1 MRSRSFEL
9 PNSSRSIGSALAHVL
24 APLMVTLALVSCSDD
39 KAEVSE
45 PPALRPVKIVEV
57 NAASP
62 AREMRYSGAVKARSE
77 AAAGFRVAGKIIER
91 NVDIGDRVN
100 PGDVLARIDATDYE
114 LQLRSAEAS
123 LASAQRQVETTEFAL
138 TRAEALYKQQ
148 VTTKA
153 QLEQAQ
159 LSYNQATA
167 TRDSAR
173 STLEQARNQVGY
185 GELKADKP
193 GIVTAINADAGQVV
207 SAGSPV
213 VTVAADGEKE
223 VLIAVPEN
231 EIFAFS
237 NGKIVDVTFWSNA
250 GVTLKGTVREVAGSA
265 DASSRTFAVRIAL
278 PEDARV
284 LLGMT
289 AGVIATTPTADN
301 HFSLPLSALARD
313 PAQQTIVWTVER
325 LDGTVHARPVKVA
338 EFTDL
343 GIKISDGIRPGDLV
357 VAAGTQFMTEDMKV
371 KLPEGVMTH
380 SAEVAEPAITGST
393 SETP

>member
-1 MRSRSFEL
+1 MTPRPIEL
-9 PNSSRSIGSALAHVL
+9 STPGSNKRGRIVRLL
-24 APLMVTLALVSCSDD
+24 APLVMTIALAACSDD
-39 KAEVSE
+39 KAEVSQA
-45 PPALRPVKIVEV
+45 PALRPVKVVEV
-57 NAASP
+57 DAASP

-77 AAAGFRVAGKIIER
+77 AATGFRVAGKIIER

-114 LQLRSAEAS
+114 LQVRSAEAS

-185 GELKADKP
+185 SELKADKP

-231 EIFAFS
+231 EIFAFT
-237 NGKIVDVTFWSNA
+237 NGKIVDVPFWSNA

-265 DASSRTFAVRIAL
+265 DASSRTFAVRISL

-301 HFSLPLSALARD
+301 HYSLPLSALARD
-313 PAQQTIVWTVER
+313 PGQQTIVWTVER

-338 EFTDL
+338 EFTDV
-343 GIKISDGIRPGDLV
+343 GIKISEGIRPGDLV
-357 VAAGTQFMTEDMKV
+357 VAAGTQFMAEDMKV
-371 KLPEGVMTH
+371 KLPEGVLSH
-380 SAEVAEPAITGST
+380 SAEVVEPAVTGST

>member
-1 MRSRSFEL
+1 MTPRPIEL
-9 PNSSRSIGSALAHVL
+9 STPGSNKRGRIVRLL
-24 APLMVTLALVSCSDD
+24 APLVMTIALAACSDD
-39 KAEVSE
+39 KAEVSQA
-45 PPALRPVKIVEV
+45 PALRPVKVVEV
-57 NAASP
+57 DAASP

-77 AAAGFRVAGKIIER
+77 AATGFRVAGKIIER

-114 LQLRSAEAS
+114 LQVRSAEAS

-185 GELKADKP
+185 SELKADKP

-213 VTVAADGEKE
+213 VTVAADG
-223 VLIAVPEN
+223 
-231 EIFAFS
+231 
-237 NGKIVDVTFWSNA
+237 
-250 GVTLKGTVREVAGSA
+250 VTLKGTVREVAGSA
-265 DASSRTFAVRIAL
+265 DASSRTFAVRISL

-301 HFSLPLSALARD
+301 HYSLPLSALARD
-313 PAQQTIVWTVER
+313 PGQQTIVWTVER

-338 EFTDL
+338 EFTDV
-343 GIKISDGIRPGDLV
+343 GIKISEGIRPGDLV
-357 VAAGTQFMTEDMKV
+357 VAAGTQFMAEDMKV
-371 KLPEGVMTH
+371 KLPEGVLSH
-380 SAEVAEPAITGST
+380 SAEVVEPAVTGST

>member
-1 MRSRSFEL
+1 MTARPSEYPSTRRSKGAQFLRLF
-9 PNSSRSIGSALAHVL
+9 
-24 APLMVTLALVSCSDD
+24 APLVMTLALAACSDGS
-39 KAEVSE
+39 AEVAQT
-45 PPALRPVKIVEV
+45 PALRPVKVVEV
-57 NAASP
+57 DAASP

-100 PGDVLARIDATDYE
+100 PGDLLARIDATDYE
-114 LQLRSAEAS
+114 LQVRSAEAS

-185 GELKADKP
+185 SELRADKP
-193 GIVTAINADAGQVV
+193 GIVTTINADAGQVV

-231 EIFAFS
+231 EIFAFTT
-237 NGKIVDVTFWSNA
+237 GKIVDVTFWSND

-265 DASSRTFAVRIAL
+265 DASSRTFAVRISL

-289 AGVIATTPTADN
+289 ANVIATTPTADN
-301 HFSLPLSALARD
+301 HYSLPLSALARD
-313 PAQQTIVWTVER
+313 PGQQTIVWTVER
-325 LDGTVHARPVKVA
+325 LDGTVHARPVTVA
-338 EFTDL
+338 EFTDI

-357 VAAGTQFMTEDMKV
+357 VAAGTQFMAEDMKV
-371 KLPEGVMTH
+371 KLPEGVLTH
-380 SAEVAEPAITGST
+380 SAEAAEPAVTGST

>member
-1 MRSRSFEL
+1 MTPRQFEL
-9 PNSSRSIGSALAHVL
+9 PKTSRSKGLAIARL
-24 APLMVTLALVSCSDD
+24 FAPLVLTIALVSCADENT
-39 KAEVSE
+39 EVSE
-45 PPALRPVKIVEV
+45 ATALRPVKVVEIS
-57 NAASP
+57 AASP
-62 AREMRYSGAVKARSE
+62 ARELRYSGAVKARSE
-77 AAAGFRVAGKIIER
+77 AAAGFRVAGKIVER

-100 PGDVLARIDATDYE
+100 PGDVMARIDATDYE

-123 LASAQRQVETTEFAL
+123 LAAAERQVETTDFAL
-138 TRAEALYKQQ
+138 TRADALYKQQ

-159 LSYNQATA
+159 LSYNQATS

-173 STLEQARNQVGY
+173 SSLEQARNQVGY
-185 GELKADKP
+185 SELKADKP

-207 SAGSPV
+207 AAGSPV

-231 EIFAFS
+231 EIFAFT
-237 NGKIVDVTFWSNA
+237 NGKTVDVTFWSNA

-265 DASSRTFAVRIAL
+265 DTSSRTFAVRISL

-289 AGVIATTPTADN
+289 AGVIATTPIADD
-301 HFSLPLSALARD
+301 HYSLPLSALARD
-313 PAQQTIVWTVER
+313 PGQQTIVWTVER
-325 LDGTVHARPVKVA
+325 LDGTVHARPIKVA
-338 EFTDL
+338 EFSDV
-343 GIKISDGIRPGDLV
+343 GIKVSDGIRPGDLV

-371 KLPEGVMTH
+371 KLPEGVLSH
-380 SAEVAEPAITGST
+380 SAKVVEPAVTGST